1 MMLDKRDG
9 GPAPQGRR
17 IPIPPAAVPPEKV
30 QPVASTKSGILS
42 PRTRPTSGMGIGR
55 GKDATSSAILSAPN
69 FTKQRTPRAPI
80 AIKLG
85 KPTSRPNSSRSVED
99 KDDIRQRDNSFRKDS
114 LARDKAIKDSIPRR
128 HGSGAESA
136 NLTDAGKRL
145 LLKNT
150 AAPCPVTSPN
160 GKAMPDPS
168 SSKPVPRSFSSCR
181 DRLVNGAMGANE
193 PRTNQM
199 RRSMSVGKGRI
210 LANQADQAQV
220 QAAHRTRPPVARVNS
235 ACSTGAPYRQVAE
248 KRDLSA
254 GRLRPLSATSGK
266 SDMSITSSSKS
277 ALTTITEAPA
287 RPAPHPSVST
297 GSTVP
302 KPVGPPRPM
311 LSLNLAALKS
321 QPATSGA
328 PVEPCISPCPEDQG
342 PPVPKLD
349 LGGILQ
355 RRAEEQ
361 ASEPVFMVAASND
374 DIPEPPGSS
383 AYVPQLDKRKSGSR
397 QTSAKE
403 EPAEHFYLYPK
414 VNPQEK
420 KRIEDIC
427 RVVPKKQQAAIT
439 DLFSKMVEARQN
451 CEQMCFRGHRLLDQA
466 QAEFKSRLAQKE
478 EEAAQWRQEAEFL
491 RTQLAM
497 LLTARQQE
505 ENVGEPAAPLVQNQ
519 PEGGEEDR
527 AAFLRRSVLS
537 TFDSMAQLGLATSE
551 AYGGDGQGDA
561 DG

>member
-1 MMLDKRDG
+1 MVQEKRDG

-17 IPIPPAAVPPEKV
+17 IPIPPVAAPSEKGH
-30 QPVASTKSGILS
+30 QAAPTKSGILS
-42 PRTRPTSGMGIGR
+42 PRTRPTNGIGIGR
-55 GKDATSSAILSAPN
+55 GKDATSSAILSAQN
-69 FTKQRTPRAPI
+69 FAKHRTPSAP
-80 AIKLG
+80 AASKFG
-85 KPTSRPNSSRSVED
+85 KSTSRPNSSRSVED

-114 LARDKAIKDSIPRR
+114 LARDKASKDSIPRR
-128 HGSGAESA
+128 QGSGAESA

-150 AAPCPVTSPN
+150 AAPSPVTSPN
-160 GKAMPDPS
+160 GKAVPDPAS
-168 SSKPVPRSFSSCR
+168 NKALPRSFSSCR
-181 DRLVNGAMGANE
+181 DRLNSVMGESE
-193 PRTNQM
+193 PRTNQV

-210 LANQADQAQV
+210 LANQTDQAQQ
-220 QAAHRTRPPVARVNS
+220 QAANRARPPVARVNS

-248 KRDLSA
+248 KRDHSA
-254 GRLRPLSATSGK
+254 GRLRPLSAVSGK
-266 SDMSITSSSKS
+266 SDMSFTSSCKS

-287 RPAPHPSVST
+287 RPAPQSSVST

-321 QPATSGA
+321 QAATSGA
-328 PVEPCISPCPEDQG
+328 PVESCTSPCPEDQG

-383 AYVPQLDKRKSGSR
+383 AYVSQLDKRKSGSR

-466 QAEFKSRLAQKE
+466 QAEFKNRLAQKE

-497 LLTARQQE
+497 LLSARQQE
-505 ENVGEPAAPLVQNQ
+505 ENVGETSARLVKNQ

-527 AAFLRRSVLS
+527 VAYLRSSVLS
-537 TFDSMAQLGLATSE
+537 TFDSMAQLGTATSE